1 MFCDSRW
8 KVEGLRDQL
17 GGTGIGEEEV
27 PRSQGSRAQ
36 GAQDGGPG
44 GKGARIRIE
53 GGVRVQSPGG

>member
-1 MFCDSRW
+1 M
-8 KVEGLRDQL
+8 EGLRDQL

-27 PRSQGSRAQ
+27 PRSQGSKAQ

-53 GGVRVQSPGG
+53 GSFLHSPTLTSIT